1 MSLLKNKIFIL
12 VIVVLLIL
20 VGIAGFKIL
29 SIYAFN
35 SSSKQLETGNQEL
48 FAGFKDEISS
58 SNKINLSLFKALN
71 LADPTS
77 FSKEKITEDLNQA
90 KTEYDNSITT
100 YKKGLDK
107 LDSSVSKLDNFA
119 KMPLWLGGDQKKFVA
134 DVTDSLDTYQAARKT
149 DYDSLVKAK
158 PVFNNSLQVI
168 GDTAVLLGYFLTAQS
183 AKSDQEA
190 VAILVQNFTQ
200 LAPLE
205 KYTKADYK
213 FEGQDTLATEYP
225 DSYKAFAAL
234 KTVFGQYYLAIKGL
248 SQGDM
253 SQAAQLDQ
261 IGSEFEN
268 SISSLQNPFNEIS
281 TEAKPNTTKIKD
293 AYASYTK
300 ALDFYSEKKLY
311 SNLLSKKERL
321 VQNNQN
327 KAVVLAYAANIYETD
342 NEKPPAD
349 KSFADLFITLKDGKY
364 LVSDLKYNET
374 DFTYSSDGA
383 MYFEIGYKDEV
394 SNKMET
400 FVIGIKEEAQKS
412 LGVSTQIV
420 KTKDVEVNLGSVN
433 TLVSYINSLI
443 H

>member
-1 MSLLKNKIFIL
+1 MGLLKNKIFIL
-12 VIVVLLIL
+12 VVVVLLIL
-20 VGIAGFKIL
+20 AGITGFKLL

-35 SSSKQLETGNQEL
+35 SLSKELETGNKEL
-48 FAGFKDEISS
+48 FAGFKDEIGS
-58 SNKINLSLFKALN
+58 SNKISLSIFKVSQS

-90 KTEYDNSITT
+90 KTEYGNSITT
-100 YKKGLDK
+100 YKKGLDD
-107 LDSSVSKLDNFA
+107 LDSSVSKLDNLA

-134 DVTDSLDTYQAARKT
+134 DVAASLDAYQAARKT

-168 GDTAVLLGYFLTAQS
+168 GDTAVLLGYTLSLQS
-183 AKSDQEA
+183 AKTEQEVMTA
-190 VAILVQNFTQ
+190 LTQNFSQ
-200 LAPLE
+200 LASLE

-213 FEGQDTLATEYP
+213 FEGQAALATEYP
-225 DSYKAFAAL
+225 DSYKAFAAF
-234 KTVFGQYYLAIKGL
+234 KTIFGQYYLAIKGL

-253 SQAAQLDQ
+253 SQAAQLNQ

-268 SISSLQNPFNEIS
+268 SISALQNPFQEIS
-281 TEAKPNTTKIKD
+281 TKAKPNTIKIKD
-293 AYASYTK
+293 TYASYAK
-300 ALDFYSEKKLY
+300 ALDFYTEKKLY
-311 SNLLSKKERL
+311 SKENKL

-327 KAVVLAYAANIYETD
+327 KAVVLAYAVNIYETD
-342 NEKPPAD
+342 KDKPPAD
-349 KSFADLFITLKDGKY
+349 KSFADLFSTLKDGKY
-364 LVSDLKYNET
+364 LDSSLKYNET

-400 FVIGIKEEAQKS
+400 FVIGIKAEATQS
-412 LGVSTQIV
+412 LGATTQVV
-420 KTKDVEVNLGSVN
+420 KINGVEVNLGSAN
-433 TLVSYINSLI
+433 TLINYINSLT